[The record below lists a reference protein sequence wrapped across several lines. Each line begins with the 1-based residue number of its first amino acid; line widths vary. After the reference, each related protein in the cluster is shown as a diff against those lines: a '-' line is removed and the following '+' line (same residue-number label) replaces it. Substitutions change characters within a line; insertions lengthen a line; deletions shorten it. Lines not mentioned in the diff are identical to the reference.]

1 MHTSISATSR
11 SASKLS
17 CILFCSEI
25 FHTFSSSDKYCEVLK
40 SVEKYI
46 HGRWDPWREVVKNE
60 TKNLVTEVCEVY
72 TISEKSLGDIVDRKM
87 SQVRDSQLKPGCC
100 A

>member
-1 MHTSISATSR
+1 MVSLYHLAFPTPIVLAN
-11 SASKLS
+11 
-17 CILFCSEI
+17 
-25 FHTFSSSDKYCEVLK
+25 SSDKYCEVLK

-60 TKNLVTEVCEVY
+60 TKSLVTEVCEVY

-87 SQVRDSQLKPGCC
+87 SQVPARARTPP
-100 A
+100 